1 MSLLL
6 TIHSAHTGLQTAAAG
21 INVVGHNTAN
31 ATSDGYTRR
40 TMVATSSHPLQRD
53 GHWLGQGTRTRY
65 FQRQSDFF
73 VERQIV
79 KTHAKQSQ
87 AQSAYESTRLLES
100 RLNDGLNNSI
110 VETYNRF
117 VDSMKQL
124 AQDPGDTV
132 FRQQLVNDAEDFTE
146 SVRNAGDFVNERQ
159 DSIREE
165 VEYALTEINAKFRSI
180 AEHNKRIRRVNT
192 TMTNSDLMDQRDR
205 LIADLSQHIGV
216 DVHYRA
222 DGQATVF
229 FNGHPVV
236 QEAHARTF
244 SYDEDSDDRPIINLS
259 SDSGFID
266 VTDGLQGDLG
276 GKMEAYDNAQDF
288 IDDLSTFVIDF
299 TVDFNTQHASG
310 YDLSGV
316 PGGDFFSMNSISPV
330 TSFAVDSAIVD
341 DVTLIAAAGAST
353 AEYGDRDNLDLL
365 IDLDDTALFNSGAY
379 TPRQFLTHIY
389 SNVAESTADAGN
401 DYDLYSAQMNDMFEL
416 RNSISGVD
424 LDQEAMKLMEYQAS
438 YEAAARV
445 LTVSNQLLGE
455 LMNMV

>member
-1 MSLLL
+1 MS
-6 TIHSAHTGLQTAAAG
+6 T
-21 INVVGHNTAN
+21 
-31 ATSDGYTRR
+31 TR
-40 TMVATSSHPLQRD
+40 
-53 GHWLGQGTRTRY
+53 
-65 FQRQSDFF
+65 
-73 VERQIV
+73 
-79 KTHAKQSQ
+79 HAPTTNK
-87 AQSAYESTRLLES
+87 
-100 RLNDGLNNSI
+100 
-110 VETYNRF
+110 
-117 VDSMKQL
+117 
-124 AQDPGDTV
+124 
-132 FRQQLVNDAEDFTE
+132 NDALVVDHE
-146 SVRNAGDFVNERQ
+146 
-159 DSIREE
+159 
-165 VEYALTEINAKFRSI
+165 
-180 AEHNKRIRRVNT
+180 
-192 TMTNSDLMDQRDR
+192 
-205 LIADLSQHIGV
+205 LSQQPARGG
-216 DVHYRA
+216 DAVHGRLQAVLDLIEAAHAHA
-222 DGQATVF
+222 DGILQPSHHT
-229 FNGHPVV
+229 
-236 QEAHARTF
+236 
-244 SYDEDSDDRPIINLS
+244 EDSDDRPIINLS

-288 IDDLSTFVIDF
+288 VDDLSTFVIDF

-365 IDLDDTALFNSGAY
+365 IDLDDTAMFNSGAY

-445 LTVSNQLLGE
+445 LQGGPGARSWFWR
-455 LMNMV
+455 